1 MINKFTCDFT
11 DIVIKYM
18 NNKENNDNI
27 KLNIIDPIIMYIFDK
42 FYPYL
47 IISCA
52 VICVMFVLLFCILA
66 LIIRSLN

>member
-11 DIVIKYM
+11 DILIKHM
-18 NNKENNDNI
+18 NDKENNDKI
-27 KLNIIDPIIMYIFDK
+27 KENIIDPVIMYIFDK

-47 IISCA
+47 IISCG
-52 VICVMFVLLFCILA
+52 VMCLIFVLLFFILA